1 MWWRRDL
8 LFLPPKKEKK
18 ETLIHKISASSSGW
32 TRVCDGGHLSDYSLQ
47 RQGRQVCLHSL
58 EADRRD
64 ECTATLGLSPQ
75 WMRERKGEGKNTH
88 LFNGIFFSFL
98 FVSWQWGE
106 RRWYPFWFFFSPKW
120 FIFAHWGLRE
130 MERSCF
136 VCFLKNY
143 AFKWAIDG
151 TVVPQSE
158 WSGDDFFFF
167 LLRIIERHG
176 RRVKCKKW
184 KREGR
189 ERDGGK
195 NRFSALPQKI
205 LSSTFMCH
213 FPNRF

>member
-106 RRWYPFWFFFSPKW
+106 RRWYPFWFFFFPQVVHFCSL
-120 FIFAHWGLRE
+120 GTERNGEELLR
-130 MERSCF
+130 
-136 VCFLKNY
+136 VL
-143 AFKWAIDG
+143 FKKLCLQMSHRWHCCP
-151 TVVPQSE
+151 TVWVE
-158 WSGDDFFFF
+158 WRWVFSFFFF
-167 LLRIIERHG
+167 
-176 RRVKCKKW
+176 
-184 KREGR
+184 
-189 ERDGGK
+189 
-195 NRFSALPQKI
+195 
-205 LSSTFMCH
+205 
-213 FPNRF
+213 